1 MLENNIDA
9 AIKNNI
15 SGTLLIKSL
24 NNKVKNLI
32 FISTDKAAKPIN
44 ILGITKDFPELM
56 LYIFQKKLKLILQL

>member
-9 AIKNNI
+9 AMQNNI
-15 SGTLLIKSL
+15 YGTLSLIKSL

-44 ILGITKDFPELM
+44 VLGITKRFSRVDVF
-56 LYIFQKKLKLILQL
+56 IL